1 MQAKLIINGVD
12 FTPWILEEGMEQYE
26 LTRQERSVVGLDGID
41 YRSWVAKRGISVS
54 LTRMKDTTWHSLLD
68 ALRTRPA
75 TVEYIDD
82 ATGEA
87 RKLFYVSAPSATTR
101 VVRGNTTYFGGGSF
115 TLEEK

>member
-1 MQAKLIINGVD
+1 MRAKLIINGAD

-26 LTRQERSVVGLDGID
+26 ILRQERSVVGLDGID
-41 YRSWVAKRGISVS
+41 YRSGVVKRGIKVS
-54 LTRMKDTTWHSLLD
+54 LTRMKDTTWYGLLD
-68 ALRTRPA
+68 ALRVRPA

-82 ATGEA
+82 AMGEM

-101 VVRGNTTYFGGGSF
+101 MVRGNTTYFGGGSF

>member
-1 MQAKLIINGVD
+1 MRAKLVINGVD

-41 YRSWVAKRGISVS
+41 YRAGVVKRGISVS
-54 LTRMKDTTWHSLLD
+54 LTRMKDTTWYSLLG
-68 ALRTRPA
+68 ALQDRPA
-75 TVEYIDD
+75 AVEYIDD
-82 ATGEA
+82 TMGEM

-101 VVRGNTTYFGGGSF
+101 MVRGNTTYFGGGSF

>member
-68 ALRTRPA
+68 ALIWFNIP
-75 TVEYIDD
+75 
-82 ATGEA
+82 
-87 RKLFYVSAPSATTR
+87 
-101 VVRGNTTYFGGGSF
+101 F
-115 TLEEK
+115 TLCKGLLSVAVTFLIYKRISPILKGR

>member
-1 MQAKLIINGVD
+1 MRAKLVINGVD

-41 YRSWVAKRGISVS
+41 YRAGVVKRGISVS
-54 LTRMKDTTWHSLLD
+54 LTRMKDTTWYSLLD
-68 ALRTRPA
+68 ALRARPA
-75 TVEYIDD
+75 AVEYIDD
-82 ATGEA
+82 AMGEM

-101 VVRGNTTYFGGGSF
+101 MVRGGTTYFGGGSF